1 MIENKGEQS
10 KKTAD
15 WLVVND

>member
-1 MIENKGEQS
+1 MIEKIRKQR